1 MVGAP
6 RTGIIILGGG
16 GHASVVADA
25 LRVAGDNVLGFTD
38 LTPGGDWL
46 PGNIKCL
53 GTDDVIAGY
62 EPGSVRLAL
71 GIGSV
76 RPSPER
82 MKLFEEYRSRGYRFV
97 TVIHPSAVIA
107 GDAELGEGAQIMAG
121 AIVQP
126 GCKIGEGTII
136 NTRASIDH
144 DCRIGRFV
152 HVAPGATLS
161 GGVTLGDGCHVGVGA
176 VIVQQVTIG
185 THAFVTAASLVKSD
199 VSSNSKLGSS
209 AIV

>member
-1 MVGAP
+1 MVGTS

-38 LTPGGDWL
+38 RTPGGDSL

-82 MKLFEEYRSRGYRFV
+82 MKLFEEYRGRGYRFV
-97 TVIHPSAVIA
+97 TVIHPSAVVA

-161 GGVTLGDGCHVGVGA
+161 VGVTLGDGCHIGVGA
-176 VIVQQVTIG
+176 VVVQSISVGQAALLTAG
-185 THAFVTAASLVKSD
+185 TALTADMPGGARY
-199 VSSNSKLGSS
+199 GGR
-209 AIV
+209 